1 MIRCRS
7 PRPAAGKQLAGMTA
21 MKFAV
26 CPVGMRGSSLGVWA
40 VSNTTELTVSVP
52 VPVSVSVPLSEMR
65 FTA

>member
-1 MIRCRS
+1 
-7 PRPAAGKQLAGMTA
+7 